1 MKLSVYSL
9 KNVLFEGDADSVNCT
24 TEGGE
29 ITVLDNHEPL
39 IATLAPGTITVK
51 DAEGKEHFIPAGRG
65 FLEVTAEN
73 TAKILADEPG
83 TENRK

>member
-9 KNVLFEGDADSVNCT
+9 KQILFEGNAASVNCT

-29 ITVLDNHEPL
+29 VTILDRHEPL
-39 IATLAPGTITVK
+39 IATLKPGTIKITDAARK
-51 DAEGKEHFIPAGRG
+51 DHYIQSGKG

-73 TAKILADEPG
+73 TARILTDEPA
-83 TENRK
+83 

>member
-9 KNVLFEGDADSVNCT
+9 KNILFEGDATSVNCT

-29 ITVLDNHEPL
+29 VTILDRHEPL
-39 IATLAPGTITVK
+39 IATLKPGTLTIK
-51 DAEGKEHFIPAGRG
+51 DAGGKDHFIPTGKG

-73 TAKILADEPG
+73 TARILADEPR
-83 TENRK
+83 E